1 MAQHDYDIANQ
12 SGSAFRADLNLA
24 LQAIVSNNSGSSA
37 PANTFAYQFWADT
50 TAGILKVRNAANTA
64 WINLFT
70 LAAVNGGLLSLAGGT
85 MTGPLILA
93 NGTAA
98 LPSLTTVGGGVDT
111 GFYSTGSADEIA
123 AATNGLARWLINATG
138 YMSGTVNGLG
148 SGLYQAQQIYR
159 RNTTL
164 AGSDVSTAQSLLG
177 VGVTLVASTVYEFEI
192 VFALAKTAGTTSHT
206 FALGFG
212 GTATLNNIAY
222 QLDYRSLDS
231 GTFPSAAVGAAFTMF
246 LQSASSTVISSAFT
260 SANATHHGTI
270 KGTISVNA
278 AGTFIPQYTLSAAPG
293 GAYTAQIGSY
303 MKIAPIGAA
312 GVISQGAWA

>member
-1 MAQHDYDIANQ
+1 MAQHDYNIANQ
-12 SGSAFRADLNLA
+12 TPAAFRADLNAVLE
-24 LQAIVSNNSGSSA
+24 AIIGNNSGATA
-37 PANTFAYQFWADT
+37 PATTIAYQFWADT
-50 TAGILKVRNAANTA
+50 TTGILKIRNAANNA

-85 MTGPLILA
+85 MTAPLILA

-98 LPSLTTVGGGVDT
+98 LPSLTTIGGGVDT
-111 GFYSTGSADEIA
+111 GFYSTGNADEIA
-123 AATNGLARWLINATG
+123 ASTNGLARWLLNATG

-148 SGLYQAQQIYR
+148 AGLYQAQQIYR

-164 AGSDVSTAQSLLG
+164 AGTDGSSAQSLLG

-206 FALGFG
+206 LALGFG

-222 QLDYRSLDS
+222 QLDYRSFDS
-231 GTFPSAAVGAAFTMF
+231 GTLPPAAASAAFTTL
-246 LQSASSTVISSAFT
+246 LQSASASVISGAFT
-260 SANATHHGTI
+260 NANATHHGSI
-270 KGTISVNA
+270 KGTVSINA
-278 AGTFIPQYTLSAAPG
+278 AGTFIPQYTLSAPPG
-293 GAYTAQIGSY
+293 GAYTTQIGSY
-303 MKIAPIGAA
+303 MKIAPVGAA